1 MRRYSPPGESVVA
14 FEVRMGVPEV
24 FALWQR
30 LMTGATAGTLSGD
43 ERELATTFANAV
55 NHLGSNPFHP
65 GLRSHEVE
73 GLTLR
78 YGQKVFQSYLENNT
92 PAAGRIFWVYGPDRQ
107 QITVIG
113 LEPHPE
119 DAKHSAYRRVKL
131 SALPAPATPM
141 NHSTTEKPAPS
152 VRRGRKPKK

>member
-1 MRRYSPPGESVVA
+1 
-14 FEVRMGVPEV
+14 MGMPEV

-30 LMTGATAGTLSGD
+30 LMAGATTGTLAGD
-43 ERELATTFANAV
+43 ERELATKFAKAV
-55 NHLGSNPFHP
+55 NHLGANPFHP
-65 GLRSHEVE
+65 GLRSHEIE

-92 PAAGRIFWVYGPDRQ
+92 PAEGRIFWVYGPDRQ

-119 DAKHSAYRRVKL
+119 DAKNSAYRRVKL

-141 NHSTTEKPAPS
+141 NHSSTEKSAPR

>member
-1 MRRYSPPGESVVA
+1 MRLCSPPSERVVA
-14 FEVRMGVPEV
+14 FEVRMGIPEV

-30 LMTGATAGTLSGD
+30 LMTGATAGTLAED
-43 ERELATTFANAV
+43 ERELATKFAKAV
-55 NHLGSNPFHP
+55 NHLGSNPLHP
-65 GLRSHEVE
+65 GLRSHEID
-73 GLTLR
+73 GLTRR

-119 DAKHSAYRRVKL
+119 DAKNSAYRRVKL
-131 SALPAPATPM
+131 SALPAPK
-141 NHSTTEKPAPS
+141 SAPS